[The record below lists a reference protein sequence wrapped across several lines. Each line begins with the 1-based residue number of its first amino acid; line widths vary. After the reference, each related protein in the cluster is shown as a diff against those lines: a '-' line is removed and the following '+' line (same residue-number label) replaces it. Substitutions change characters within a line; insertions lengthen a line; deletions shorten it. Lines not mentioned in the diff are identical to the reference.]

1 MCDSVSKGCSMSVTT
16 TLLDVCVPSGLFCYR
31 NFKKTENGEVARAP
45 VFVFQGAK
53 VLAAAGKAVNQ
64 YDNSIARSASETVSE
79 WSKYTK
85 QYKGL
90 DYVDK
95 GAKWGMNHIN
105 HLICAASI
113 YKVAKAK
120 SDDKVNTAVTE
131 AGTLSGMF
139 AGEGWM
145 KENLGKYINEK
156 NVSELA
162 EKLANKQGLA
172 EVSEFLLKSGNAGKV
187 ASIAKG
193 VTFVT
198 GSVIASTL
206 GGKGGKYIAD
216 KVCPKKHPEQN
227 TAVLDPEVNNENLN
241 FRC

>member
-1 MCDSVSKGCSMSVTT
+1 MSGVTT
-16 TLLDVCVPSGLFCYR
+16 ALLDVCVPSGLFCYR

-53 VLAAAGKAVNQ
+53 VLAATGKAVNQ
-64 YDNSIARSASETVSE
+64 YDNSIAKTASETVSE
-79 WSKYTK
+79 WTKYTK
-85 QYKGL
+85 QYKAL

-156 NVSELA
+156 NVAELA

-172 EVSEFLLKSGNAGKV
+172 EVSEFLLKSGNASKV
-187 ASIAKG
+187 ASVVKG
-193 VTFVT
+193 VAFVT
-198 GSVIASTL
+198 GSIAASTL
-206 GGKGGKYIAD
+206 GGKAGKVVAD
-216 KVCPKKHPEQN
+216 YVCDRPPE
-227 TAVLDPEVNNENLN
+227 NENLN

>member
-1 MCDSVSKGCSMSVTT
+1 MSVTT

-31 NFKKTENGEVARAP
+31 NFKKTENGEIARAP

-53 VLAAAGKAVNQ
+53 VLAATGKAVNQ
-64 YDNSIARSASETVSE
+64 YDNSIAKTASETVSE
-79 WSKYTK
+79 WSKYK
-85 QYKGL
+85 NQYKAL

-95 GAKWGMNHIN
+95 GTKWGMNHIN

-113 YKVAKAK
+113 YKVAKANP
-120 SDDKVNTAVTE
+120 DDKVNTAVVE

-145 KENLGKYINEK
+145 KENLGNYINEK
-156 NVSELA
+156 QVAEFA

-198 GSVIASTL
+198 GSIAASTL
-206 GGKGGKYIAD
+206 GGKIGKCVAD
-216 KVCPKKHPEQN
+216 KVSPKKNSPPDV
-227 TAVLDPEVNNENLN
+227 TALDYRLNNENLN